1 MAALPTTEKCLELLA
16 SLAAP
21 PHLLRHT
28 LLVAGAAGALAGL
41 CRADH
46 ELVVR
51 AALLHDIGKA
61 PGIDALLSARLRR
74 PASELA
80 NLDHGWLGAALLR
93 SLGPPFASCATAV
106 ELHPVGSVLT
116 GRGPRG
122 LEEQVVYLADKM
134 VGLTWLGFGN
144 RMADLRRRYGHLF
157 DIRLC
162 EAGAT
167 NILWQVARAASLSPE
182 DLEVLVAQ
190 ACADSVGTIR
200 STW

>member
-1 MAALPTTEKCLELLA
+1 MTALPTTGQCLALLA
-16 SLAAP
+16 SLDAP

-28 LLVAGAAGALAGL
+28 LLTARAGDALARL
-41 CRADH
+41 CGADH

-61 PGIDALLSARLRR
+61 PGMDGTLGARLGR
-74 PASELA
+74 PAAELA

-93 SLGPPFASCATAV
+93 SLGSPFASCATAV

-116 GRGPRG
+116 GQGPES
-122 LEEQVVYLADKM
+122 LEEQAVYLADKM
-134 VGLTWLGFGN
+134 VGLTWLGLGK
-144 RMADLRRRYGHLF
+144 RLADLRRRYGHLF

-167 NILWQVARAASLSPE
+167 NILWQVARAAALSPE

-190 ACADSVGTIR
+190 ACAGSVGTIVA
-200 STW
+200 TW